1 MPAEYRYDPA
11 TRLLRIQFS
20 GVLTDDDVIQL
31 TRAVSEDQRIG
42 PNTRELVDTSGMD
55 RADIS
60 LAVLLTVVALKCSH
74 GARLDGH
81 KLAVVAP
88 NAVLSRMVRLYRR
101 GSRIAG
107 LPSEV
112 RSFDTPAEA
121 TAWLDASG

>member
-1 MPAEYRYDPA
+1 MRRYL
-11 TRLLRIQFS
+11 TFVWECFRISFV
-20 GVLTDDDVIQL
+20 GDWRYHTW
-31 TRAVSEDQRIG
+31 
-42 PNTRELVDTSGMD
+42 MM
-55 RADIS
+55 
-60 LAVLLTVVALKCSH
+60 LLTVVALKCSH